1 MSELKE
7 LLCETCGKP
16 VGRMWCQICADCCEK
31 DHPEINHLA
40 SEVMDKAL
48 DNYEYAHQYLYR
60 AINGT
65 LEKQV
70 YHQDMPN
77 GNHFGSMRMLSDAVN
92 GLMRN
97 VIGTI
102 NLNTDRAWGKI
113 PVMDGYLYEK
123 LGKILYELKIDIDNP
138 DVRKRLKY

>member
-77 GNHFGSMRMLSDAVN
+77 GNHFGSMKMLATAVN
-92 GLMRN
+92 GIMRN
-97 VIGTI
+97 TIGTI

>member
-40 SEVMDKAL
+40 SEVVDKAL

-60 AINGT
+60 AIDGT
-65 LEKQV
+65 VEKQV

-77 GNHFGSMRMLSDAVN
+77 GNHFGSVRMLSDAVN

-97 VIGTI
+97 TI
-102 NLNTDRAWGKI
+102 SSINRNSDRAWGKI
-113 PVMDGYLYEK
+113 PMDDYKLEK
-123 LGKILYELKIDIDNP
+123 LGKILYELGLNIEDP
-138 DVRKRLKY
+138 EVRKRLKYP